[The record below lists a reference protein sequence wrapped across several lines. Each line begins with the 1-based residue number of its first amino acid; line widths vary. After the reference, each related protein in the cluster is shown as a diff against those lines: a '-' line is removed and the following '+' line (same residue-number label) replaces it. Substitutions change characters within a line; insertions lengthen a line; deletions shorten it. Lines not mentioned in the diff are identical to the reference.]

1 MKEYELY
8 KILERKYSSNI
19 ITGGY
24 VIEGELKYES
34 ILAPLLPK
42 KEGDELCKKVYKF
55 LSEEN

>member
-1 MKEYELY
+1 MKEYESY

-24 VIEGELKYES
+24 VIEGGLKYEP

-42 KEGDELCKKVYKF
+42 NRGDELCKKVYKF